1 MEWALVEDCE
11 NKRFVVVVVVYVC
24 DLKDELELRLQK
36 TGYNVKFHR

>member
-11 NKRFVVVVVVYVC
+11 NKRFVVVVVVNVC

-36 TGYNVKFHR
+36 TGYNVKFLR